1 MSVGLLTEWS
11 LQPALGLLAATA
23 VLLVW
28 AARRHPRWPAH
39 RTVAG
44 LAGLGALAVAL
55 GSGID
60 ARGDELLSV
69 HMVQHALLS
78 LVAAP
83 LLVLA
88 APVRL
93 ALGTLPRTERKNLA
107 RALHSPPARL
117 LSHPV
122 AGLVL
127 FAGTLLVVHVPAV
140 YDGALQDPVLHG
152 VEHAALFWSAI
163 ALWAP
168 VIAADPLPHHPGP
181 LTRFA
186 VLAAAM
192 GVMGVLG
199 AAIAVAGGPVY
210 THYAPDL
217 GDQRLAGGIMWIG
230 GMGTVLPAM
239 LLLVFGALMAEE
251 RRQRVREAAV
261 G

>member
-1 MSVGLLTEWS
+1 MSAGLLLAWS
-11 LQPALGLLAATA
+11 VQPVLGLLAATA

-28 AARRHPRWPAH
+28 AARRHPRWPTH
-39 RTVAG
+39 RTAAG
-44 LAGLGALAVAL
+44 LAGLAALAVAL

-69 HMVQHALLS
+69 HMVQHALMA

-93 ALGTLPRTERKNLA
+93 ALGTLPRQGRRTLA

-117 LSHPV
+117 VSHPLV
-122 AGLVL
+122 GLAL
-127 FAGTLLVVHVPAV
+127 FAGTLLAVHVPAV
-140 YDGALQDPVLHG
+140 YDGALQSPVLHG
-152 VEHAALFWSAI
+152 VEHAALLWSAV

-199 AAIAVAGGPVY
+199 AAIAAAGDPVY
-210 THYAPDL
+210 AHYAPDL
-217 GDQRLAGGIMWIG
+217 DDQRLAGGIMWIG

-239 LLLVFGALMAEE
+239 LALVFGALVAQE
-251 RRQRVREAAV
+251 RRQRVREAA